1 MPSRLTESG
10 EAPSALTVQD
20 GPDDTTLQ
28 HFTSPT
34 FDAVDYLNNA
44 LPSLSLP
51 SAAQIQATKSSRLN
65 EISPQTQTLLSKINA
80 QNVRLSNTLTRLT
93 DEILRSGSRL
103 AYEVEILR
111 GDTIGLS
118 EILTD
123 GLQKDIDQFIIDEPL
138 PEAEAVSDNLS
149 TSKPVPDPEY
159 LSQLRMLHRVR
170 TRLEE
175 VVNTFGKAM
184 EWPLPPSELS
194 ITSSFISVS
203 GPDAGSESH
212 SREEKGQ
219 EVAKQ
224 LRSQITDLLE
234 KDGGGIA
241 GLEAASKQVQ
251 VLRSLSRVW
260 KGTAEERARARF
272 VDSLEKL
279 VEDRRT
285 MIESSSQTQRQSDS
299 SRSSSQ
305 TRMDPKTRR
314 DAVSSGGGLFRNLQ
328 RLRDEIYLE

>member
-1 MPSRLTESG
+1 MPSKLAEPGESKNL
-10 EAPSALTVQD
+10 SNTQD
-20 GPDDTTLQ
+20 GPEDTTLEV
-28 HFTSPT
+28 FANPS
-34 FDAVDYLNNA
+34 FDAVSYLNNA
-44 LPSLSLP
+44 LPSLSLTVP
-51 SAAQIQATKSSRLN
+51 ISNQTPRSNRLADVSS
-65 EISPQTQTLLSKINA
+65 QTQTLLSQINA
-80 QNVRLSNTLTRLT
+80 QNVRLSKTLTRLT

-118 EILTD
+118 EILTER
-123 GLQKDIDQFIIDEPL
+123 LQNDINQFIVEEPPPDTETAADSVL
-138 PEAEAVSDNLS
+138 TP
-149 TSKPVPDPEY
+149 KPVPDPEY
-159 LSQLRMLHRVR
+159 LSQLRMLSQVR

-175 VVNTFGKAM
+175 VVNTFGQAM

-194 ITSSFISVS
+194 ITSSLISVS

-224 LRSQITDLLE
+224 LRSQITSLLE

-241 GLEAASKQVQ
+241 GVEAASKQVQ
-251 VLRSLSRVW
+251 VLRSLAQVW
-260 KGTAEERARARF
+260 KGTAEERARNRF
-272 VDSLEKL
+272 VDGLEKL

-285 MIESSSQTQRQSDS
+285 IIESSSQSQRQGDE
-299 SRSSSQ
+299 SRSSSRTGLDQ
-305 TRMDPKTRR
+305 KNRR